1 MDKLFQQ
8 ASDSLKEKFK
18 ALESRVREL
27 EAERDRLKE
36 ENGNMD
42 SMYQDRMLD
51 LEAKLHK
58 HYERV
63 DACTTQC
70 IRNEKLL
77 IERIR
82 VSDEHF
88 AESVEMYMG
97 MINKLEIGGAR
108 MRFDGKPETHYHLV
122 CTSCGRIH
130 DLPADSVPAVG
141 KALARA
147 RIGDFQI
154 TASRVELLGLC
165 RGCRGRKRPRAPRAM
180 KGSR

>member
-1 MDKLFQQ
+1 LTERRLKTTRQREIILDELRK
-8 ASDSLKEKFK
+8 SDSHPT
-18 ALESRVREL
+18 A
-27 EAERDRLKE
+27 D
-36 ENGNMD
+36 
-42 SMYQDRMLD
+42 
-51 LEAKLHK
+51 
-58 HYERV
+58 
-63 DACTTQC
+63 
-70 IRNEKLL
+70 
-77 IERIR
+77 
-82 VSDEHF
+82 
-88 AESVEMYMG
+88 EMYEMVKRRLPRISLGTVYRNLDVLSGCG

-154 TASRVELLGLC
+154 TAPRVELLGLC
-165 RGCRGRKRPRAPRAM
+165 GGCRGRKRPRAPRTM